1 MNANQRRLVRE
12 FYQSIPTAEDKAKFA
27 EVVEL
32 DRSARVRYAAQLL
45 GKGFVDE
52 ATMNAIIAA
61 GSLTKEDRIAIFSG
75 VIRQWIFSIF
85 GI

>member
-32 DRSARVRYAAQLL
+32 DRNARVRYAAQLL

-75 VIRQWIFSIF
+75 AIRQWIFSIF

>member
-32 DRSARVRYAAQLL
+32 DRNARVRYAAQLL
-45 GKGFVDE
+45 GRGFVDE

-75 VIRQWIFSIF
+75 AIRQWIFSIF
-85 GI
+85 GF

>member
-75 VIRQWIFSIF
+75 AIRQWIFSIF
-85 GI
+85 GF

>member
-75 VIRQWIFSIF
+75 AIRQWIFSIF

>member
-1 MNANQRRLVRE
+1 MNANQRRLVRQL
-12 FYQSIPTAEDKAKFA
+12 YQSLPTPEEKAKFA

-45 GKGFVDE
+45 GRGFVDE

-75 VIRQWIFSIF
+75 AIRQWIFSIF
-85 GI
+85 GF

>member
-1 MNANQRRLVRE
+1 MNANQRRLVRQL
-12 FYQSIPTAEDKAKFA
+12 YQSLPTPEEKAKFA

-75 VIRQWIFSIF
+75 AIRQWIFSIF
-85 GI
+85 GF

>member
-32 DRSARVRYAAQLL
+32 DRNERVRYAAQLL
-45 GKGFVDE
+45 GRGIADE

-75 VIRQWIFSIF
+75 AIRQWIFSVF

>member
-32 DRSARVRYAAQLL
+32 DRNARVRYAAQLL
-45 GKGFVDE
+45 GRGFVDE

-75 VIRQWIFSIF
+75 AIRQWIFSIF

>member
-45 GKGFVDE
+45 GRGFVDE

-75 VIRQWIFSIF
+75 AIRQWIFSIF
-85 GI
+85 GF

>member
-32 DRSARVRYAAQLL
+32 DRNARVRYAAQLL

-75 VIRQWIFSIF
+75 AIRQWIFSIF
-85 GI
+85 GF